1 MLYAM
6 PVLLYTGKGLSIVK
20 WGEISYVLGI
30 STLNGEIIK
39 KETAAYLIESPQK

>member
-1 MLYAM
+1 M

-20 WGEISYVLGI
+20 WGEKISYVLGI